1 MKHELVKWLCFDLI
15 IGLMWVRT
23 LVNPKLNSLFVKI
36 YFGMKVKGHRKLR
49 VCSGLSE
56 ERSYIEIKSKEDY
69 W

>member
-36 YFGMKVKGHRKLR
+36 YFGMKVKGH
-49 VCSGLSE
+49 GNPNWP
-56 ERSYIEIKSKEDY
+56 RSSQGWLKNRCVMNH
-69 W
+69 